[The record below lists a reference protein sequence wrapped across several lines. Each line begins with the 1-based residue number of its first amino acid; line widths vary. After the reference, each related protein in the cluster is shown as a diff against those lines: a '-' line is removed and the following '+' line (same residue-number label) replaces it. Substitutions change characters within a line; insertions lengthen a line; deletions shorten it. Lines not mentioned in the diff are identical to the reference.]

1 MANADQKL
9 NICVANLMAVRPL
22 MRLLSVF
29 VVFFGAFFCVVVMST
44 SAMALQSDWQG
55 DPTIAEARLLSAVKG
70 TGDLT
75 TLPLAVEFRI
85 APGWKIYWRT
95 PGEAGLPPTID
106 VSGSASP
113 SLEATI
119 RWPVPKRFDVFGFDN
134 FGYESQVTLPLD
146 LTGHNVGAPVQIV
159 AQLEALACSDI
170 CVPVM
175 AQLDLVLPDGA
186 ATASPHAQMIARAS
200 SMVPRIAPSGGRAA
214 TGPNLFIVS
223 AVIKDSDLAVQLANG
238 APPIDD
244 ILVEGFDGVA
254 FKAPVL
260 SSDGYHLPISTA
272 KGTGFDG
279 GPAILT
285 VIAGGEMAEFHLAIP
300 LPTGASASTSPAH
313 SDALIMLAIAFLGG
327 LILNLMPCVLPV
339 LALKLSAVL
348 GVVGRDRARLRLG
361 FLAGAAGIITSFA
374 LLALTMVLIRQA
386 GGQIGWGVQ
395 FQNPVFLGVMI
406 GLLGIFALSLVDL
419 VTIPVPRF
427 AASLARPSGPT
438 GRNGLAGDFL
448 AGMLAT
454 ILATPCSAPFVG
466 TAVTV
471 ALTGDTLTLFAIF
484 LAMGAGLAS
493 PWLLVALFP
502 GMVALLPRP
511 GVWMIWVRRGL
522 ALLLVGTMLWLGMIL
537 STLLLP
543 ENREASIDDTA
554 RLGAISWADFA
565 SEAVAAHLADGQV
578 VFVDVT
584 ADWCITCKANKAFVL
599 DQDPVVSKM
608 AALQQAGSLVPMQAD
623 WTRPNEQISTFLA
636 SHNRFGIPFNIVY
649 GPAMPDGYLLP
660 ELLTSSA
667 VLEAL
672 ELVTRSPK

>member
-9 NICVANLMAVRPL
+9 NICVAELLAVRPL

-29 VVFFGAFFCVVVMST
+29 VVFFGAFFCVVVIST
-44 SAMALQSDWQG
+44 SAMALQSEWQG

-75 TLPLAVEFRI
+75 TLPLAVEFRV

-134 FGYESQVTLPLD
+134 FGYESEVTLPLD
-146 LTGHNVGAPVQIV
+146 LTGHNVSAPVQIA

-200 SMVPRIAPSGGRAA
+200 SMVPRIAPAGGRAA
-214 TGPNLFIVS
+214 TGPNLFVVS
-223 AVIKDSDLAVQLANG
+223 AVIKDSDLEVQLAKG

-279 GPAILT
+279 GPVILT

-300 LPTGASASTSPAH
+300 PSTGAPASTSPAH
-313 SDALIMLAIAFLGG
+313 SGALIMLAIAFLGG

-348 GVVGRDRARLRLG
+348 GVVGRDRAKLRLG

-374 LLALTMVLIRQA
+374 LLALTIMLIRQA

-471 ALTGDTLTLFAIF
+471 ALTGNTLTLFAIF

-511 GVWMIWVRRGL
+511 GAWMIWVRQGL
-522 ALLLVGTMLWLGMIL
+522 ALLLVGTMLWLGTIL
-537 STLLLP
+537 SALLLP
-543 ENREASIDDTA
+543 ENRKASIDDTA
-554 RLGAISWADFA
+554 RSGAINWAAFA

-608 AALQQAGSLVPMQAD
+608 AALQQAGSLVPIQAD
-623 WTRPNEQISTFLA
+623 WTRSNEQISTFLA

-649 GPAMPDGYLLP
+649 GPAMPDGHLLP

-667 VLEAL
+667 VLKAL